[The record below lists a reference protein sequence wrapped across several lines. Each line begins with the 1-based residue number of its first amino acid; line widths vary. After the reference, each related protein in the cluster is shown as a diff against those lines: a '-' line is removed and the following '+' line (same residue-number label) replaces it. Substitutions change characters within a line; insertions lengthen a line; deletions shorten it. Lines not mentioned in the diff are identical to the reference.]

1 MSVFDFNAEAKE
13 ERKNAKCTFTLFRS
27 NETTATPEH
36 PILVLDNRKNSGSTI
51 PKVCLRTRYGRRP
64 LNLRMKTAEHTALI
78 S

>member
-36 PILVLDNRKNSGSTI
+36 PILVLDLS
-51 PKVCLRTRYGRRP
+51 
-64 LNLRMKTAEHTALI
+64 LI
-78 S
+78 HI